1 MNICSFNVTIT
12 NARNVREYCIIY
24 SLQNIEMDILF
35 LLEIKMERISA
46 IISFGL
52 VAGNKE

>member
-1 MNICSFNVTIT
+1 MNICSINITIT

-35 LLEIKMERISA
+35 LLENGKNFNYS
-46 IISFGL
+46 IILFGL
-52 VAGNKE
+52 LAGNK